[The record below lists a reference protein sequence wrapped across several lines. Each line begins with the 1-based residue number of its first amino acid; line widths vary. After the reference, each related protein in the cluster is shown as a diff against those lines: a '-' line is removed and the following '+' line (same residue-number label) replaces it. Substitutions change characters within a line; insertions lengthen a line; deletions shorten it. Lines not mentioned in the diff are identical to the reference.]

1 MTVAFAAPVGAEV
14 VDELLPPLVV
24 EGLLPVAVGD
34 VVVVVGELLAGGWVV
49 GD

>member
-1 MTVAFAAPVGAEV
+1 MAVAFAAPVGAEV

-24 EGLLPVAVGD
+24 EGLLPAAVGD
-34 VVVVVGELLAGGWVV
+34 VVVVVGEVLAGGWVV